1 METSTFD
8 PIEIDFNNQDA
19 WDLICDGKTKGVF
32 QLESSLGRAWS
43 KRVKPRNIEDLAALV
58 SIIRPGCLKA
68 IVDGKSMTQHYV
80 DRKNGSEEIV
90 YIHDSLEPIL
100 KNTQGV
106 LVYQE
111 QSMEI
116 AQKIAGF
123 NLQQADDLR
132 KAIGK
137 KKADLMAKIKKRFV
151 QGATDAAIVSK
162 EAAEEIFSWIEKSSR
177 YAFNKSHA
185 VSYAICGY
193 WSAYAKSHHPL
204 EFYCNYLYYAHGKP
218 DPQEEI
224 RELVRDAK
232 SIGVSIHPPSLKS
245 LNETTSIIDKKIH
258 FGLSDLKT
266 IGKKQIDKLKDIL
279 PEAENL
285 IGKKVHEMS
294 WYETLVSIGDLLYS
308 PLAIAMIST
317 GMFSHTKLSRLK
329 MLDDFDTWQKLT
341 AKEIVWVKENYKD
354 YDNILDLLKAASPV
368 KKEGGAVHNSKRT
381 QVILDLVLH
390 LENPPSSLEDD
401 PRWVIGTE
409 ENYLGVAVTY
419 SKIESSDISMSDTT
433 CRDCLDGKK
442 GKMKIAVTL
451 NAIRKWTTKGGKNP
465 GQEMAFLSVEDNTG
479 ELDNMAIFSESW
491 KEYKNILYEGNNVL
505 LFCNASKNRDG
516 FVVDKVIEI

>member
-1 METSTFD
+1 METSTFN
-8 PIEIDFNNQDA
+8 PIELEFNDQDA
-19 WDLICDGKTKGVF
+19 WDLICNGKTKGVF

-43 KRVKPRNIEDLAALV
+43 KRAVPRNIEDLAALV

-80 DRKNGSEEIV
+80 DRKSGNEEIV
-90 YIHDSLEPIL
+90 YIHESLEPIL

-116 AQKIAGF
+116 AQRIAGF

-137 KKADLMAKIKKRFV
+137 KKAGLMAKIKKRFV
-151 QGATDAAIVSK
+151 EGAVNEAIVSK
-162 EAAEEIFSWIEKSSR
+162 EDAEEIFSWIEKSSR

-193 WSAYAKSHHPL
+193 WSAFAKAHHPL

-232 SIGVSIHPPSLKS
+232 SLGIGIHPPSLQH
-245 LNETTSIIDKKIH
+245 LNESTKIIDKKIH

-266 IGKKQIDKLKDIL
+266 IGARQINKLKEIL
-279 PEAENL
+279 PEAEGL

-294 WYETLVSIGDLLYS
+294 WYETLISIGDLLYS

-317 GMFSHTKLSRLK
+317 GMFAHTKLSRLK

-341 AKEIVWVKENYKD
+341 SKEIAWIKENYTNH
-354 YDNILDLLKAASPV
+354 DNLLDLLRAAAPT
-368 KKEGGAVHNSKRT
+368 KKEGGAAHTAKRT
-381 QVILDLVLH
+381 EAISDLILH
-390 LENPPSSLEDD
+390 LENPPSSFEDD
-401 PRWVIGTE
+401 ARWVIGTE

-433 CRDCLDGKK
+433 CRECLEGKK
-442 GKMKIAVTL
+442 GKIKIAVTL
-451 NAIRKWTTKGGKNP
+451 NALRKWTTKGGKNP
-465 GQEMAFLSVEDNTG
+465 GQEMAFLSVEDSTG
-479 ELDNMAIFSESW
+479 ELDNVAIFSEAW
-491 KEYKNILYEGNNVL
+491 QENKNVLYEGNNVL
-505 LFCNASKNRDG
+505 LFCNASKKRDG
-516 FVVDKVIEI
+516 VVVDKVIEI